1 MGEISDL
8 QGKYCVVARSWQ
20 STICRFSEIETEQR
34 KIRSDKHAPFSG
46 SCRLVCFTSRIN
58 VCNDH
63 WPSLWNTVLLGS
75 DMDIDWVNPWDRL
88 GCFVIVFFRF
98 LCLKITRGWR
108 VMNRT
113 VLLQPDLWELKKE
126 LFGATVVLS
135 RIRRRRT
142 ARLEAVSR
150 TRSVA
155 GTSQSKTGPV
165 LQRKAL
171 QGMGIPWEWDSHG
184 MAIQLRNGNGRSD
197 NKHRWRGKLPPN
209 SHWKKIPLIFLT
221 VVDLH

>member
-46 SCRLVCFTSRIN
+46 SCRLMCFRPTSRIN

-113 VLLQPDLWELKKE
+113 VLLQPDLWELKKRTIW
-126 LFGATVVLS
+126 GYCSTVAHSPSQDRALGS
-135 RIRRRRT
+135 SQPDAICRRNKSVKKWTSFT
-142 ARLEAVSR
+142 AQGS
-150 TRSVA
+150 A
-155 GTSQSKTGPV
+155 G
-165 LQRKAL
+165 
-171 QGMGIPWEWDSHG
+171 
-184 MAIQLRNGNGRSD
+184 NGNPMGMR
-197 NKHRWRGKLPPN
+197 LPWNGYP
-209 SHWKKIPLIFLT
+209 T
-221 VVDLH
+221 

>member
-1 MGEISDL
+1 MHHS
-8 QGKYCVVARSWQ
+8 VVAAGL
-20 STICRFSEIETEQR
+20 C
-34 KIRSDKHAPFSG
+34 
-46 SCRLVCFTSRIN
+46 
-58 VCNDH
+58 
-63 WPSLWNTVLLGS
+63 VLLPGLMFAMITDHHCEILYYWDQIWTSTGS
-75 DMDIDWVNPWDRL
+75 IHGIGWVGL

-155 GTSQSKTGPV
+155 GTSHSKTGPV

-171 QGMGIPWEWDSHG
+171 QGMGIPWESHG
-184 MAIQLRNGNGRSD
+184 NETPMEWLSNLEMETEGMKINIDGEGN
-197 NKHRWRGKLPPN
+197 
-209 SHWKKIPLIFLT
+209 
-221 VVDLH
+221 